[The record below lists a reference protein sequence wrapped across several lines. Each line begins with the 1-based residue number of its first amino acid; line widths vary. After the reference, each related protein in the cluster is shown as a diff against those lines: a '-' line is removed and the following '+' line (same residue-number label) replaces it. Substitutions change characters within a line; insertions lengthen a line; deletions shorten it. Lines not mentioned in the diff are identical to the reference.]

1 MTGLRAD
8 MVAAPGDASDRAA
21 QRPSPAP
28 APSEIWRRVLDRLHR
43 VVPGPSFDTWFAPTH
58 AMGMQ
63 GGVLRIGVSSDF
75 AREALT
81 AQYYPAISEA
91 LTSVVGRR
99 LEFELVVHRQT
110 ASDMPAEAMSPGQ
123 RSATP
128 HSRPVLAKH
137 YTFDTFVVGRSNRLA
152 HAAAIAVADM
162 PSQTYNP
169 LFIYGGVGLGKTHLL
184 QAIARVT
191 GPKLRTIYVS
201 AENYTN
207 EFVTALREHSMEQFR
222 EKYRNVDVLLI
233 DDIQFISRGEQ
244 TQEEFF
250 HTFEALY
257 TRNKQIVINSDVSP
271 KLLSLLE
278 ERLRSRFEWGLI
290 VDIAPPDVETRIAI
304 LRSKAARDGLQPPEE
319 VLLLIAHRVQ
329 DNIRQLEGA
338 LNRIAALARLQ
349 RQPITR
355 ELAAEAL
362 NAITTTPRTAVPIP
376 SVILDAVAQVMNIPV
391 EALTSKRRER
401 QVAYARHLA
410 MYLLRDIAQ
419 QSYAQ
424 IGRILGGRDHTTVL
438 HGFRRIDKLLETDP
452 DVRRDLAEIRSAI
465 AAR

>member
-1 MTGLRAD
+1 M
-8 MVAAPGDASDRAA
+8 
-21 QRPSPAP
+21 
-28 APSEIWRRVLDRLHR
+28 
-43 VVPGPSFDTWFAPTH
+43 
-58 AMGMQ
+58 
-63 GGVLRIGVSSDF
+63 
-75 AREALT
+75 
-81 AQYYPAISEA
+81 ISEA
-91 LTSVVGRR
+91 LVGVVGRR
-99 LEFELVVHRQT
+99 LEFELIVR
-110 ASDMPAEAMSPGQ
+110 AREDLDAAPAQAIATGQ
-123 RSATP
+123 MAATP
-128 HSRPVLAKH
+128 HSRPVLFPH
-137 YTFDTFVVGRSNRLA
+137 YSFETFVVGRSNRLA
-152 HAAAIAVADM
+152 HAAAVAVAEH

-191 GPKLRTIYVS
+191 APTLHTIYVS
-201 AENYTN
+201 AETYTN

-250 HTFEALY
+250 YTFDALY

-290 VDIAPPDVETRIAI
+290 VDITIPDVETRLAI
-304 LRSKAARDGLQPPEE
+304 LRSKAERDGLTVPEE

-329 DNIRQLEGA
+329 DNIRHLEGS

-349 RQPITR
+349 RQPISR

-362 NAITTTPRTAVPIP
+362 NAISSTPRAAVPMP
-376 SVILDAVAQVMNIPV
+376 SVILDAVALVTNIPV
-391 EALTSKRRER
+391 DALTSKRREK

-410 MYLLRDIAQ
+410 MYLLRDVAH

-424 IGRILGGRDHTTVL
+424 IGRLLGGRDHTTVL
-438 HGFRRIDKLLETDP
+438 HGFRRIDRLLETDP
-452 DVRRDLAEIRSAI
+452 DVRRDLTEIRAAI